1 MNNKLCG
8 TMRKVFFSFHYEND
22 AWRAAIVRNSWIT
35 QGEEAGFIDKVDW
48 EEVKRQGDQY
58 IKNWIDKNLEGTSV
72 TVVLIGSQTKDR
84 KWVNY
89 EIEKSYERGNGIVGI
104 HIHKIKDQNKLTS
117 LKGDNPLVKCVYD
130 VNGEII
136 FLNDIYNTYDW
147 VMDDGY
153 NNMGKWIDE
162 AASIARN

>member
-1 MNNKLCG
+1 MDLP
-8 TMRKVFFSFHYEND
+8 
-22 AWRAAIVRNSWIT
+22 
-35 QGEEAGFIDKVDW
+35 
-48 EEVKRQGDQY
+48 
-58 IKNWIDKNLEGTSV
+58 
-72 TVVLIGSQTKDR
+72 LIQL
-84 KWVNY
+84 NY
-89 EIEKSYERGNGIVGI
+89 IVGI
-104 HIHKIKDQNKLTS
+104 YIHKIKDQNKLTS